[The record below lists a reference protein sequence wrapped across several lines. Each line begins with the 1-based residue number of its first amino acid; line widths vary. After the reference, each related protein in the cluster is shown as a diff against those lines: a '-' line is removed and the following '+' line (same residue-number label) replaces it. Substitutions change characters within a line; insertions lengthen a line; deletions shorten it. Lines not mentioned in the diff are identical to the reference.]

1 MPLGPWELGIILLIV
16 IIIFGVGKLPQ
27 IGGAL
32 GQGIREFR
40 TGAKDP
46 EGEEDQRSED
56 ERRKDERPKAVELEQ
71 PKERVGAAESDR
83 VVVVK
88 DDKEK

>member
-1 MPLGPWELGIILLIV
+1 LPVGPWELAIILLIV

-40 TGAKDP
+40 TSATANDSETDQTTTTASTTEKSEKD
-46 EGEEDQRSED
+46 RS
-56 ERRKDERPKAVELEQ
+56 
-71 PKERVGAAESDR
+71 GNDR

-88 DDKEK
+88 ESEES